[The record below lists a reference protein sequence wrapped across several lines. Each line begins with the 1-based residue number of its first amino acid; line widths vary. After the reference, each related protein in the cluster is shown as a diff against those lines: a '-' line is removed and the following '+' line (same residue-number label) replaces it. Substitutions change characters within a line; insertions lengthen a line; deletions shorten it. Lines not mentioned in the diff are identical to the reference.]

1 MIENWITVFLI
12 GEAVSLFAGIF
23 LYVSGI
29 GSKALGGI
37 SKILSYC
44 LPKQILQ
51 NNYYFPI
58 LFTFLNSEEGLFIDH
73 KYNYMT
79 IFKAIK
85 FLQNGIDQGLT
96 TQACFASEVTETKY
110 VEGKREL

>member
-1 MIENWITVFLI
+1 M
-12 GEAVSLFAGIF
+12 
-23 LYVSGI
+23 SGI

-58 LFTFLNSEEGLFIDH
+58 LFTFLNSEEGSFFIDR

-79 IFKAIK
+79 IFKVIK
-85 FLQNGIDQGLT
+85 FSQNGIDQGLT
-96 TQACFASEVTETKY
+96 TRACFASEVTETKY
-110 VEGKREL
+110 AEGKQEL